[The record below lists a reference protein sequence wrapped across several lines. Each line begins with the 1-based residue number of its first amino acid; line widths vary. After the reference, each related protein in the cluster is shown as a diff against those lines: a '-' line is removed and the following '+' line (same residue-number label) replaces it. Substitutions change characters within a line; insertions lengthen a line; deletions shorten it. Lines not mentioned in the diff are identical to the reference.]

1 MHIFKGIKKAFKL
14 RNQTSMLRW
23 QDTVCCEIFAQLI
36 FFWWTWTLGQAVA
49 LFCATE
55 LPWSWMEWYWGWLQ
69 LRLESKVGAR
79 VNLGSSSPSSAAVN
93 RTFRLHTSLRVW
105 DLILE
110 KTPLWFEM
118 QNQNPTSSHWK
129 FLLDQR
135 NYNTVMLAWDLAHL
149 LENMSCFTGNFTSL
163 PGIRC
168 DRWTLFCAICV
179 IYHTRHILTILY
191 VIVYI
196 VPCER
201 GGGWWYYGV
210 VDLAGAWLCT
220 L

>member
-1 MHIFKGIKKAFKL
+1 
-14 RNQTSMLRW
+14 
-23 QDTVCCEIFAQLI
+23 
-36 FFWWTWTLGQAVA
+36 
-49 LFCATE
+49 
-55 LPWSWMEWYWGWLQ
+55 MEWYWGWLQ

-168 DRWTLFCAICV
+168 DRWILFCAICV

-201 GGGWWYYGV
+201 GGGWWRPPPQHLEAAAAYHIIVSICQMMAMIRPVLHGGSSGGG
-210 VDLAGAWLCT
+210 GAS
-220 L
+220 